1 MSEPNGLCPH
11 SNYVDHHNVVFM
23 GWGQKTFMPSPGN
36 KSTTDSLILFSSS
49 VLTEHGGETSADF
62 AEKFE
67 RNTIVFTAKGS
78 YGKVDTEEQ
87 LTKKLLLLADNK
99 FYKES
104 PVSLAVGGNGTM
116 DLAQLQAL
124 GAEIGSTESRTVPED
139 GELVAMA
146 RALLQVK

>member
-1 MSEPNGLCPH
+1 
-11 SNYVDHHNVVFM
+11 
-23 GWGQKTFMPSPGN
+23 MPSPGN

-67 RNTIVFTAKGS
+67 
-78 YGKVDTEEQ
+78 Q
-87 LTKKLLLLADNK
+87 LTKKLLQLADNK

-146 RALLQVK
+146 RALLEMKQPAPTAQ